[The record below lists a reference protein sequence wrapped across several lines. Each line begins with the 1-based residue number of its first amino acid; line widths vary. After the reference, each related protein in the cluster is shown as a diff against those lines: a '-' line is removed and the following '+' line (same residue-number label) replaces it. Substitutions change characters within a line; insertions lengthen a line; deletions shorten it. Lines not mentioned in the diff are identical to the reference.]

1 MIFGIWK
8 FESEMNWKFG
18 KENRKIKQ
26 KINKKRK
33 GDLPAP
39 GPFRVCLDGGT
50 RKDEEGWDEIIL
62 I

>member
-1 MIFGIWK
+1 
-8 FESEMNWKFG
+8 MNWKFG

-33 GDLPAP
+33 GDLPAH

-50 RKDEEGWDEIIL
+50 RKDKEGWDEIIL